1 MDSEMVH
8 WWDQP
13 IVEKVDKSRRLEKR
27 MFNTACKKVTEKRKV
42 MSIRTVGLADGSRV
56 GLDVGSV

>member
-13 IVEKVDKSRRLEKR
+13 IVERVDKSRRLEKR
-27 MFNTACKKVTEKRKV
+27 MFKKVTEK
-42 MSIRTVGLADGSRV
+42 
-56 GLDVGSV
+56 